1 MTAAA
6 RRQQFLEQVGNEIAN
21 QRWLQLMPPSTEPL
35 TPSTDVYAKL
45 RPRVLACLRS
55 CLLVA
60 DHAPVVVYSK
70 TREDYIKKKYTP
82 QATPQLANTNSSSF
96 EPIQ

>member
-6 RRQQFLEQVGNEIAN
+6 RLQQFLEQVGNEIAN

-45 RPRVLACLRS
+45 HPRVLACLRS
-55 CLLVA
+55 CLVA
-60 DHAPVVVYSK
+60 DHALVVVFSK

-82 QATPQLANTNSSSF
+82 QATPHPATTNSGSF